1 MLKMNKIGFSSMTK
15 ILDKYEIDE
24 TKQKR
29 ISREWQDYAYRLA
42 LALDD
47 VAHTAIYMR
56 IVKSNPR
63 ELVERAKSFVMDAG
77 ARSKGKMFM
86 WKLKQI
92 KEEIV
97 ERKIR
102 MDSPLRVPAAD
113 SSPE

>member
-1 MLKMNKIGFSSMTK
+1 MANKTGFSSMTK
-15 ILDKYEIDE
+15 ILDKFEIDE

-42 LALDD
+42 IALDD

-56 IVKSNPR
+56 IVKSTPR

-86 WKLKQI
+86 WKLKQVKDEVAAKN
-92 KEEIV
+92 KE
-97 ERKIR
+97 KIG
-102 MDSPLRVPAAD
+102 
-113 SSPE
+113 SSE

>member
-1 MLKMNKIGFSSMTK
+1 MNKLGFNSMTN
-15 ILDKYEIDE
+15 ILDKYELDE

-42 LALDD
+42 VALDD
-47 VAHTAIYMR
+47 TAHTPIYMR

-63 ELVERAKSFVMDAG
+63 ELIEKAKSFVMDAG

-92 KEEIV
+92 KEDVRIN
-97 ERKIR
+97 KI
-102 MDSPLRVPAAD
+102 
-113 SSPE
+113 

>member
-1 MLKMNKIGFSSMTK
+1 MTN
-15 ILDKYEIDE
+15 ILDKYELDE

-42 LALDD
+42 VALDD
-47 VAHTAIYMR
+47 TAHTPIYMR

-63 ELVERAKSFVMDAG
+63 ELIEKAKSFVMDAG

-92 KEEIV
+92 KEDVRIN
-97 ERKIR
+97 KI
-102 MDSPLRVPAAD
+102 
-113 SSPE
+113 

>member
-1 MLKMNKIGFSSMTK
+1 MTN
-15 ILDKYEIDE
+15 ILDKYELDE

-42 LALDD
+42 VALDD
-47 VAHTAIYMR
+47 TAHTPIYMR
-56 IVKSNPR
+56 VVRDTPR

-92 KEEIV
+92 KEE
-97 ERKIR
+97 ERSSVRINKI
-102 MDSPLRVPAAD
+102 
-113 SSPE
+113 

>member
-1 MLKMNKIGFSSMTK
+1 MNKLGFNSMTN
-15 ILDKYEIDE
+15 ILDKYELDE

-42 LALDD
+42 VALDD
-47 VAHTAIYMR
+47 TAHTPIYMR
-56 IVKSNPR
+56 VVRDTPR

-92 KEEIV
+92 KEE
-97 ERKIR
+97 ERSSVRINKI
-102 MDSPLRVPAAD
+102 
-113 SSPE
+113 